1 MKKSFIAK
9 IVEIILIIILIVGCI
24 SLIFVPE
31 LYDMFKYTNV
41 KTFMNQT
48 LIYRITFY
56 SCYVIGLYI
65 IYKMIKL
72 FNIVY
77 EGSPFKKELENILKV
92 MAVMFMLL
100 FLIVII
106 KSIFIPNLLSFV
118 VAIICFIASLSF
130 YVLAE
135 VIKSAIKYKNEV
147 VFTV

>member
-72 FNIVY
+72 FNISLFSSNV
-77 EGSPFKKELENILKV
+77 PFNNIKIK
-92 MAVMFMLL
+92 LL
-100 FLIVII
+100 NII
-106 KSIFIPNLLSFV
+106 SIIGIS
-118 VAIICFIASLSF
+118 
-130 YVLAE
+130 
-135 VIKSAIKYKNEV
+135 K
-147 VFTV
+147 

>member
-41 KTFMNQT
+41 KTFINQT

-56 SCYVIGLYI
+56 SCYVFGLYI

-92 MAVMFMLL
+92 IAVMFMLL

-147 VFTV
+147 DFTV

>member
-1 MKKSFIAK
+1 MKKGFIAK

-48 LIYRITFY
+48 LIYRIAFY

-77 EGSPFKKELENILKV
+77 EGSPFKKELENILKII
-92 MAVMFMLL
+92 AVMFMVL
-100 FLIVII
+100 FSIVII
-106 KSIFIPNLLSFV
+106 KSIFIPNLLSFA

-147 VFTV
+147 DFTV

>member
-9 IVEIILIIILIVGCI
+9 IVEITLIIILIVGCI
-24 SLIFVPE
+24 SLIFVPK

-41 KTFMNQT
+41 KTFMEQS
-48 LIYRITFY
+48 LMYRVTFY
-56 SCYVIGLYI
+56 SCYIIGLCI

-77 EGSPFKKELENILKV
+77 VGSPFKKELENILKI
-92 MAVMFMLL
+92 MAIMFMIL
-100 FLIVII
+100 FIIVII
-106 KSIFIPNLLSFV
+106 KTIFIPDLLSFV

-135 VIKSAIKYKNEV
+135 VIKAAIKYKNEV
-147 VFTV
+147 DFTV

>member
-1 MKKSFIAK
+1 
-9 IVEIILIIILIVGCI
+9 
-24 SLIFVPE
+24 
-31 LYDMFKYTNV
+31 MFKYTNV

-56 SCYVIGLYI
+56 SCYAIGLYI

-92 MAVMFMLL
+92 IAVMFMLL

-147 VFTV
+147 DFTV